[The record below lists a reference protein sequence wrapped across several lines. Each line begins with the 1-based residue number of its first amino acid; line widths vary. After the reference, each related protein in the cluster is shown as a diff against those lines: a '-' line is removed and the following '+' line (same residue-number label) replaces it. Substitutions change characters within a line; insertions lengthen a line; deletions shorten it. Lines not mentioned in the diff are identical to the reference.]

1 MEHNGTYG
9 NISFMQG
16 RMNHKFT
23 AGIYV
28 DPYLVEHLQPLFSY
42 IPTSTTKWCHRRE
55 CRHQA
60 PAGICTHHSL
70 LFPEATFS
78 QFSFYSLWCINM
90 HMQVK
95 MPHLTTVEFWKV
107 QVSDIEG
114 IDSEK
119 NPSHLKSATCLQ
131 LYFMHLTYLCNSCT
145 SHVKKFIS
153 VYHHLKRSF
162 KMQTEKTQ
170 KTLFIQVHLKK
181 TKFQLQHYKT
191 EYRLNHFNVF
201 APDFQHPNHIK
212 K

>member
-78 QFSFYSLWCINM
+78 QFSLYSLWCINM

-107 QVSDIEG
+107 QIEKVQIQKG
-114 IDSEK
+114 QIQK
-119 NPSHLKSATCLQ
+119 KIPFKISHMSTAL
-131 LYFMHLTYLCNSCT
+131 LYASYIFM
-145 SHVKKFIS
+145 
-153 VYHHLKRSF
+153 
-162 KMQTEKTQ
+162 
-170 KTLFIQVHLKK
+170 
-181 TKFQLQHYKT
+181 
-191 EYRLNHFNVF
+191 
-201 APDFQHPNHIK
+201 
-212 K
+212 